1 MISYDKSDDK
11 GYTLTYTGG
20 RTWICVVVSRKVEK
34 NREVPSEVI
43 MAALEQ
49 EASGSDE
56 VSMEVQKET
65 QEDFHMQL
73 GRLKITTRWRNW
85 QGRTQSCGSG

>member
-20 RTWICVVVSRKVEK
+20 RRGVVAKDGGRTWICVVVSRKVEK
-34 NREVPSEVI
+34 NREVLSEVI

-56 VSMEVQKET
+56 VSMEVQKE
-65 QEDFHMQL
+65 
-73 GRLKITTRWRNW
+73 RR
-85 QGRTQSCGSG
+85 RTFTCSWGT